1 MNDANKNNEAEYISL
16 LCIQPYEEPP
26 PAMALVGCER
36 SGRTAPPP
44 KKHQK
49 SVPSCFT
56 LFLHNSVATNQLAR
70 AKDSCDERRRCA
82 SMRENAFY
90 DFVRAVFV

>member
-1 MNDANKNNEAEYISL
+1 MLTAWKLSYKCNGVSWDSGPTCPNDD
-16 LCIQPYEEPP
+16 
-26 PAMALVGCER
+26 
-36 SGRTAPPP
+36 
-44 KKHQK
+44 
-49 SVPSCFT
+49 VP
-56 LFLHNSVATNQLAR
+56 VATNQLAR

>member
-1 MNDANKNNEAEYISL
+1 M
-16 LCIQPYEEPP
+16 
-26 PAMALVGCER
+26 
-36 SGRTAPPP
+36 
-44 KKHQK
+44 QK
-49 SVPSCFT
+49 SFCDI
-56 LFLHNSVATNQLAR
+56 VATNQLAR

>member
-1 MNDANKNNEAEYISL
+1 MVIEDL
-16 LCIQPYEEPP
+16 
-26 PAMALVGCER
+26 
-36 SGRTAPPP
+36 
-44 KKHQK
+44 
-49 SVPSCFT
+49 SVRET
-56 LFLHNSVATNQLAR
+56 VATNQLAR